1 MDTIISPILQ
11 VNIEA
16 NKPTQLLNGRR
27 EICTQAA
34 GSQVCD
40 VKHCALL
47 TLSCWELGS
56 AFLLD
61 RET

>member
-1 MDTIISPILQ
+1 MDTVISSILQ

-16 NKPTQLLNGRR
+16 NKPTQLLNGGP

-47 TLSCWELGS
+47 HVLVRSWGALSS
-56 AFLLD
+56 
-61 RET
+61 